1 MVIFAF
7 MTSNELFHI
16 LALLR
21 TEGIGDAF
29 AKKLLD
35 YFGSATTIFSTSEKD
50 FKNIQRLPQNVIK
63 RIVEKSSFKETEK
76 EIAFIEKQNLKTYF
90 FENDDYPEK
99 LKHCPDAPIVLFST
113 GNFDLNNRKILSIV
127 GTRQITSY
135 GTSFCKKLIEDLT
148 EINPIIVSG
157 FALGT
162 DITAHLS
169 AIENGLQ
176 TVGVLAHG
184 FDRIYPPS
192 HKKYVRQMEENG
204 GFLTEF
210 WSGSVPEKENFVK
223 RNRIVAGIS
232 DATIVIES
240 ASKGGSLITA
250 NLANDYSREVFAVPG
265 KTTDKYSEGCN
276 NLIKTQRA
284 NLLTSVDD
292 ILYMLNWDSK
302 SKKEKT
308 IQKQLFLELN
318 PEEQKI
324 YDYLH
329 KNGKELLDIIAKEC
343 EIPVY
348 KTASVLFDLEMK
360 GITRPLPGKMF
371 EIS

>member
-1 MVIFAF
+1 
-7 MTSNELFHI
+7 MTSNELFHT
-16 LALLR
+16 LALIR

-29 AKKLLD
+29 AKKLLSH
-35 YFGSATTIFSTSEKD
+35 FGSAENVFSVSEKD
-50 FKNIQRLPQNVIK
+50 LKNIRLNQDIIK
-63 RIVEKSSFKETEK
+63 RILGKSSFGITEK
-76 EIAFIEKQNLKTYF
+76 EIAFIEKESIKTYYI
-90 FENDDYPEK
+90 ESDDYPEK
-99 LKHCPDAPIVLFST
+99 LKHCSDAPILLFST
-113 GNFDLNNRKILSIV
+113 GNFDLNNRKLLSIV

-135 GTSFCKKLIEDLT
+135 GTSFCKKLIEGLT
-148 EINPIIVSG
+148 QINPIIISG

-162 DITAHLS
+162 DIIAHLS

-184 FDRIYPPS
+184 LDRIYPPS
-192 HKKYVRQMEENG
+192 HKKYARQMEENG

-210 WSGSVPEKENFVK
+210 WSGSEPLKENFIR

-240 ASKGGSLITA
+240 ASRGGSLITA

-292 ILYMLNWDSK
+292 ILYMMNWDLNV
-302 SKKEKT
+302 KKQKN
-308 IQKQLFLELN
+308 IQKELFLDLN
-318 PEEQKI
+318 SEEQKI
-324 YDYLH
+324 YNYLN
-329 KNGKELLDIIAKEC
+329 KNGKDQLDIIAKQC
-343 EIPVY
+343 EIPVF
-348 KTASVLFDLEMK
+348 KTASTLFDLEMK
-360 GITRPLPGKMF
+360 GVVRPLSGKMF
-371 EIS
+371 EVV

>member
-1 MVIFAF
+1 
-7 MTSNELFHI
+7 MTSNELFYI
-16 LALLR
+16 LALVR

-35 YFGSATTIFSTSEKD
+35 YFGSAENIFSTTKQEFSS
-50 FKNIQRLPQNVIK
+50 IPRLPENVIK
-63 RIVEKSSFKETEK
+63 RILNKSSFGEAEK
-76 EIAFIEKQNLKTYF
+76 EIAFIEKQNLKIFF
-90 FENDDYPEK
+90 FENEDYPEK
-99 LKHCPDAPIVLFST
+99 LKHCTDAPILLFST
-113 GNFDLNNRKILSIV
+113 GDFDLNNRKILSIV
-127 GTRQITSY
+127 GTRQITPY
-135 GTSFCKKLIEDLT
+135 GTDFCKKLIEDLV
-148 EINPIIVSG
+148 EVNPIIISG

-162 DITAHLS
+162 DICAHLS
-169 AIENGLQ
+169 AIKNGLQ
-176 TVGVLAHG
+176 TIGVLAHG
-184 FDRIYPPS
+184 FDRIYPAS
-192 HKKYVRQMEENG
+192 HKKYVSQMEENG
-204 GFLTEF
+204 GLLTEF
-210 WSGSVPEKENFVK
+210 WSGSVPEKENFVR
-223 RNRIVAGIS
+223 RNRIVAGMS

-302 SKKEKT
+302 PKKEKAV
-308 IQKQLFLELN
+308 QKQLFLDLN
-318 PEEQKI
+318 SEEQKI

-329 KNGKELLDIIAKEC
+329 TNGKEMLDIIAKGC

-360 GITRPLPGKMF
+360 GVVRPLPGKMF
-371 EIS
+371 EIA